1 MNSLEASIFEKV
13 VVLLIGTV
21 IMYYAG
27 NLMMDRL
34 VDDKDHEIEVF
45 IKSLG
50 KNVMLNSYERCIY
63 DDVIHKDDISE
74 SFDLITPYWPLPYNE
89 MEALEEK
96 TLKYVNIIEQR
107 FGKSIGFLRVKRET
121 IKDIAIRETYI
132 IRHKFHA
139 MRVIFTY
146 YKSDEGWLVN
156 SFKWDDSYTD
166 EFKED

>member
-1 MNSLEASIFEKV
+1 MKK
-13 VVLLIGTV
+13 LLIV
-21 IMYYAG
+21 AFLLCM
-27 NLMMDRL
+27 
-34 VDDKDHEIEVF
+34 
-45 IKSLG
+45 SLQVTAQKKYMKNIAETEAVS
-50 KNVMLNSYERCIY
+50 KNVMELFT
-63 DDVIHKDDISE
+63 KGDISE
-74 SFDLITPYWPLPYNE
+74 AFDLITPYWPLPYNE

-107 FGKSIGFLRVKRET
+107 FGKSLGFLRVKRET

>member
-1 MNSLEASIFEKV
+1 MKK
-13 VVLLIGTV
+13 LLIATFLLC
-21 IMYYAG
+21 A
-27 NLMMDRL
+27 
-34 VDDKDHEIEVF
+34 
-45 IKSLG
+45 SLQVNAQEKYMKNVAETEAVS
-50 KNVMLNSYERCIY
+50 KNVMQLFT
-63 DDVIHKDDISE
+63 KGDISE

-89 MEALEEK
+89 IEALEEK

-146 YKSDEGWLVN
+146 YKSDEGWLIN
-156 SFKWDDSYTD
+156 SFKWDDSFTD

>member
-1 MNSLEASIFEKV
+1 MKK
-13 VVLLIGTV
+13 LLIV
-21 IMYYAG
+21 AFLLCM
-27 NLMMDRL
+27 
-34 VDDKDHEIEVF
+34 
-45 IKSLG
+45 SLQVTAQKKYMKNIAETEAVS
-50 KNVMLNSYERCIY
+50 KNVMELFT
-63 DDVIHKDDISE
+63 KGDISE
-74 SFDLITPYWPLPYNE
+74 AFDLITPYWPLPYNE
-89 MEALEEK
+89 IEALEEK

-146 YKSDEGWLVN
+146 YRSDEGWLVN